1 MFEQTFKN
9 IDDILWKDAGCSTEL
24 DYAEKEMHKNL
35 NDNQKEFIDFVLNRY
50 VEGGVEELD
59 LNRLS
64 SLIELKYNTIH
75 DGLKV
80 LGSVDEIKSTFIEFQ
95 KHLY

>member
-1 MFEQTFKN
+1 M
-9 IDDILWKDAGCSTEL
+9 LS
-24 DYAEKEMHKNL
+24 
-35 NDNQKEFIDFVLNRY
+35 RY

-75 DGLKV
+75 DRLEV
-80 LGSVDEIKSTFIEFQ
+80 LGNVDEIKRNFIEFQ
-95 KHLY
+95 KYLY

>member
-24 DYAEKEMHKNL
+24 DYAEK
-35 NDNQKEFIDFVLNRY
+35 
-50 VEGGVEELD
+50 
-59 LNRLS
+59 
-64 SLIELKYNTIH
+64 
-75 DGLKV
+75 
-80 LGSVDEIKSTFIEFQ
+80 IKSTFIDFQ